1 MAEMKQTGFDP
12 KAIDDAKVFS
22 EIYIKLPSDKKA
34 MVIAFMKG
42 MEAAKETA
50 ETESADALLTR

>member
-1 MAEMKQTGFDP
+1 MSKVQKTGFDP

-42 MEAAKETA
+42 MEAAIGKRNETNCCP
-50 ETESADALLTR
+50 S

>member
-1 MAEMKQTGFDP
+1 MSKVQTTGFDP

-34 MVIAFMKG
+34 M
-42 MEAAKETA
+42 A
-50 ETESADALLTR
+50 EGSTGNRSRFTP

>member
-1 MAEMKQTGFDP
+1 MSKVQTTGFDP

-34 MVIAFMKG
+34 MVIAFLKG

-50 ETESADALLTR
+50 ENETADALLTR

>member
-1 MAEMKQTGFDP
+1 MSKVQTTGFDP

-42 MEAAKETA
+42 MEAAR
-50 ETESADALLTR
+50 SRRS

>member
-1 MAEMKQTGFDP
+1 MSKVQTTGFDP

-22 EIYIKLPSDKKA
+22 EI
-34 MVIAFMKG
+34 AFMKG

-50 ETESADALLTR
+50 ENETADALLTR